1 MQLNLKRPLV
11 VFDLETTGIS
21 ISTDRIVEIACIK
34 VHVNGEEELKV
45 MKINPGIPIPPEST
59 AIHGIS
65 DADVADAPTFSQVAK
80 ELGEFMKG
88 CDFAG
93 FNSNKFD
100 FPLLVEE
107 FLRAGVDFDVEN
119 RRFIDAQRI
128 YHTMEPR
135 NLSAAYKFYCNKS
148 IENAHH
154 AEDDT
159 KATLEVLK
167 AQINHYQELQNDIEF
182 LHQFSGQT
190 KNVDLAGRMV
200 YNKDGKE
207 VFNFGKHRN
216 KLVEEV
222 LETDRGYYQWMLDG
236 DFSLDT
242 KRRLTQ
248 IKLRSR
254 FK

>member
-135 NLSAAYKFYCNKS
+135 NLSAAYKFYCNKT

-159 KATLEVLK
+159 IATLEVLK

-200 YNKDGKE
+200 FNKEGKE

-222 LETDRGYYQWMLDG
+222 LETDKGYYQWMLDG

-248 IKLRSR
+248 IKLRGR

>member
-45 MKINPGIPIPPEST
+45 MKINPVIPIPPEST

-107 FLRAGVDFDVEN
+107 FLRAGIDFDVEN

-135 NLSAAYKFYCNKS
+135 NLSAAYKFYCNKT

-222 LETDRGYYQWMLDG
+222 LETDRGYYQWILDG

-248 IKLRSR
+248 IKLRGR

>member
-45 MKINPGIPIPPEST
+45 MKINPGIPIPPDST

-65 DADVADAPTFSQVAK
+65 DADVADAPTFNQVAK
-80 ELGEFMKG
+80 ELSEFMKG

-107 FLRAGVDFDVEN
+107 FLRAGIDFDVEN

-135 NLSAAYKFYCNKS
+135 NLSAAYKFYCNKT

-167 AQINHYQELQNDIEF
+167 AQINHYQELQNDMEF

-200 YNKDGKE
+200 FNKEGKE

-222 LETDRGYYQWMLDG
+222 LETDRGYYQWILDG

-248 IKLRSR
+248 IKLRAR